1 MSAKDRKINKALK
14 RSDLESFVA
23 KNGQL
28 DPIQARRLKRWKELD
43 SLRSDLAP
51 ADINEL
57 WQYVNDQLK
66 HLDPKQTID
75 GVLLGEHDPIIRE
88 LFEARRGIYLA
99 QLELFELLD
108 NPREVG
114 DKVSLIQSLIE
125 QHYATLQRTRNA

>member
-1 MSAKDRKINKALK
+1 MSAKDRAINKALK
-14 RSDLESFVA
+14 RADLESFVA

-28 DPIQARRLKRWKELD
+28 DPIQLRRLRRWEILD
-43 SLRSDLAP
+43 SKSNLAP
-51 ADINEL
+51 ADINDL

-108 NPREVG
+108 NPREAE

>member
-1 MSAKDRKINKALK
+1 MSAKDRAINKALK

-28 DPIQARRLKRWKELD
+28 DPIQARRLKRWEELD

-51 ADINEL
+51 ADINDL

-108 NPREVG
+108 NPREVE